1 MTMESRVTFPEL
13 TEEVAIFAP
22 ESARDFRA
30 VPLPDEPGKK
40 QNWPIEL
47 VKRSWI
53 MLDSDP

>member
-1 MTMESRVTFPEL
+1 MESRVTFPEL